1 MRARPR
7 KRPRSSSLLQRIRRL
22 PPDSKAER
30 LKRILRSLRLDGYDQ
45 VMIFTQYTDTMD
57 FLRQQLG
64 AEFGGRMMCFSGRGG
79 EILAA
84 DGTWSTVS
92 RETIKQRFRDGAAE
106 CLICTDAAAEGLNFQ
121 FCGALVNYD
130 MPWNPMKVEQRI
142 GRIDR
147 LGQRHETIRIVNLHY
162 SNTVEADVYTA
173 LGKRINL
180 FRTFVGKLQPILS
193 KLPAMIAEA
202 TLRAGDRELGR
213 SSMVSEIEVAA
224 TAAEAD
230 SFDLD
235 AIVPA
240 DLEQP
245 VRPSA
250 LYDLADL
257 EKLLASTD
265 LLPPGLDA
273 SPLEGS
279 NHQFKY
285 AAPGVPKPIRVTTD
299 PAFFDEHPES
309 VELWS
314 PGSPVFPDPE
324 EVASVEDLAANR
336 GALARIF
343 RHLRP

>member
-1 MRARPR
+1 
-7 KRPRSSSLLQRIRRL
+7 
-22 PPDSKAER
+22 
-30 LKRILRSLRLDGYDQ
+30 
-45 VMIFTQYTDTMD
+45 
-57 FLRQQLG
+57 
-64 AEFGGRMMCFSGRGG
+64 MCFSGRGG

-147 LGQRHETIRIVNLHY
+147 LGQRHKIIRIVNLHY

-285 AAPGVPKPIRVTTD
+285 AAPGVPKPIRVTID